1 MSIDRINLANHGL
14 GDKISLD
21 RGSEVRPAAG
31 TADGKDKTTGASTGE
46 DSVALS
52 TTAKEIDRLVQVAE
66 ADRTERID
74 RVRAQIEDG
83 SYAVSGEAV
92 AQKLININTR

>member
-1 MSIDRINLANHGL
+1 MSIDRINVANHGV

-31 TADGKDKTTGASTGE
+31 TADGKDKTPGVPAGE

-66 ADRTERID
+66 ATRSERID
-74 RVRAQIEDG
+74 HIRARIEDG
-83 SYAVSGEAV
+83 TYAVAGEAV
-92 AQKLININTR
+92 AQKLIDANKR